1 MRTRAIMLLA
11 AGLLGLSVLAGC
23 GDDGDGEALDPGSR
37 DSGATSSETSTET
50 TSPTPTES
58 SEPPEETP
66 SVTPDPL
73 PACADVWVGG
83 QKLPAKYKGCESM
96 SGPVK
101 AKKYPC
107 SFGSSIVTFDDRFYA
122 QLGRPIN
129 EVDSL
134 KSSNAFQSALK
145 ACQA

>member
-1 MRTRAIMLLA
+1 MRTRATMLLA
-11 AGLLGLSVLAGC
+11 TGLLGLSVLAGC
-23 GDDGDGEALDPGSR
+23 SDDGDGEALDPGQ
-37 DSGATSSETSTET
+37 SGGSSTGTSSPS
-50 TSPTPTES
+50 PTES
-58 SEPPEETP
+58 ESAPTEPATESSSPA
-66 SVTPDPL
+66 PDPL

-83 QKLPAKYKGCESM
+83 QKLPAKYKGCESDA
-96 SGPVK
+96 GPVK

-134 KSSNAFQSALK
+134 KSSDQFQAALK

>member
-11 AGLLGLSVLAGC
+11 TGVLAISVLAGC
-23 GDDGDGEALDPGSR
+23 GDDGDGEALDPGAS
-37 DSGATSSETSTET
+37 DTSGATSDAP
-50 TSPTPTES
+50 SPSPTES
-58 SEPPEETP
+58 DQTSEAPVTESAT
-66 SVTPDPL
+66 VTPDPL
-73 PACADVWVGG
+73 PACSDIWVGG
-83 QKLPAKYKGCESM
+83 QKLPAKYKGCEGDA
-96 SGPVK
+96 GPVK

-134 KSSNAFQSALK
+134 KSSNAFQSALR